1 MNRKQKIRKMLKARY
16 TYKEIGIELG
26 VSKPR
31 AFQLS
36 HYYFTEAEIEGF
48 RVRKVIHRTLDK
60 S

>member
-1 MNRKQKIRKMLKARY
+1 MLKARY